1 LSSAIDKAFAV
12 LECFGRHQKPLRLS
26 DVVDD
31 LGLPK
36 QTVHRMIKQLQS
48 LDLLERDLQP
58 EKFRI
63 GNRLR
68 KLGIAAVVSQ
78 NQTPVIRAILD
89 DLVSIFEETVN
100 VGVLD
105 NGEVLYIDRVECHWP
120 LRVQLN
126 PGSRVKVHCTAIG
139 KLLLAYL
146 PEAQFAATLRYMT
159 LERYTPNT
167 IVEVDSLEAECRK
180 IRAQGYS
187 ENAGED
193 LRGLVAVA
201 VPVFG
206 QDGQVIA
213 GLAVHAPEARTN
225 LESMRAKIDLL
236 TDAAYRLGE
245 AFIGGNDKPE
255 GGL

>member
-1 LSSAIDKAFAV
+1 
-12 LECFGRHQKPLRLS
+12 
-26 DVVDD
+26 
-31 LGLPK
+31 
-36 QTVHRMIKQLQS
+36 MIKQLQS

-78 NQTPVIRAILD
+78 NQTAVIRAILE
-89 DLVSIFEETVN
+89 DLVSTFEETVN

-120 LRVQLN
+120 LRVQFS

-146 PEAQFAATLRYMT
+146 PEAQLAATLRHMT

-167 IVEVDSLEAECRK
+167 IVEVASLEAECRK

-187 ENAGED
+187 ENSGED
-193 LRGLVAVA
+193 LLGLVALA

-206 QDGQVIA
+206 EGGQVIA
-213 GLAVHAPEARTN
+213 GLAVHAPEARMS
-225 LESMRAKIDLL
+225 LEAMRAQIDLL
-236 TDAAYRLGE
+236 TGAAERLGE
-245 AFIGGNDKPE
+245 ALFGE
-255 GGL
+255 

>member
-1 LSSAIDKAFAV
+1 MSSAIDRAFAV

-36 QTVHRMIKQLQS
+36 QTVHRMIGQLQA

-58 EKFRI
+58 EKFRF

-68 KLGIAAVVSQ
+68 KLGIAAIVSQ
-78 NQTPVIRAILD
+78 NQTAVIRAILD
-89 DLVSIFEETVN
+89 DLVSKFEETVN
-100 VGVLD
+100 IGVLD

-120 LRVQLN
+120 LRVQLS

-146 PEAQFAATLRYMT
+146 PEAQFAATLKSMT
-159 LERYTPNT
+159 LEKYTPNT
-167 IVEVDSLEAECRK
+167 IVDVASLESECRK

-193 LRGLVAVA
+193 LRGLVALA
-201 VPVFG
+201 VPVLG
-206 QDGQVIA
+206 EDGQVVA
-213 GLAVHAPEARTN
+213 GLAVHAPEARMN
-225 LESMRAKIDLL
+225 LEAMRDQIDTLI
-236 TDAAYRLGE
+236 DAAGRLGE
-245 AFIGGNDKPE
+245 ALTGGDDKP
-255 GGL
+255 GA

>member
-1 LSSAIDKAFAV
+1 MSSAIDRAFAI

-36 QTVHRMIKQLQS
+36 QTVHRMIRQLQI

-58 EKFRI
+58 DKFRI

-78 NQTPVIRAILD
+78 NQTSITRAILN
-89 DLVSIFEETVN
+89 DLVSKFEETVN
-100 VGVLD
+100 VGVMD

-146 PEAQFAATLRYMT
+146 PEAQFATTLRYMA

-167 IVEVDSLEAECRK
+167 IVEVASLEAECRK
-180 IRAQGYS
+180 IRGQGYS

-193 LRGLVAVA
+193 LQGLVALA

-206 QDGQVIA
+206 EDGQVIA

-225 LESMRAKIDLL
+225 LESMRVKIDLL
-236 TDAAYRLGE
+236 KDAAYRLGQ
-245 AFIGGNDKPE
+245 ALIGGDDNPP
-255 GGL
+255 